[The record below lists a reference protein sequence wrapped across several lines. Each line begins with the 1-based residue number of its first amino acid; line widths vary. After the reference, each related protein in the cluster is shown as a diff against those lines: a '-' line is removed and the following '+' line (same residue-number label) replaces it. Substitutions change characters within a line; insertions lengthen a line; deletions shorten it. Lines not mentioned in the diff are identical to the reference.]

1 MIFQGIRTPS
11 GSAHAYVQYHHYS
24 LLWISL
30 IDKVSE
36 ILTFG
41 NPFQS
46 VKSQNVGGDV
56 AKEYYLSVW

>member
-1 MIFQGIRTPS
+1 MRR
-11 GSAHAYVQYHHYS
+11 HVYYVYNIIII

-36 ILTFG
+36 ILIYG
-41 NPFQS
+41 HPFQS

-56 AKEYYLSVW
+56 AKEYYLSMW